1 MANRRHSKRFG
12 PNPFAKGQCV
22 GCGKEEPTE
31 MCSLEAADGMSG
43 GWFPLCA
50 RCHAQYIALNDDRA
64 RDYFLECLSETLRRR
79 LLA

>member
-1 MANRRHSKRFG
+1 MAKRRNGKRFG
-12 PNPFAKGQCV
+12 QVTFTKADCV
-22 GCGKEEPTE
+22 GCGGQSPTE
-31 MCSLEAADGMSG
+31 LRSLEAADGMSG